1 MTQLEGIERSDHLII
16 IVDSIGNLASKKEV
30 EDAVDFADKSPQP
43 DLASIL
49 IDVDSGLL
57 GGK

>member
-1 MTQLEGIERSDHLII
+1 MFIARATSEGLITDAE
-16 IVDSIGNLASKKEV
+16 VSSLRDDVRKEV

-43 DLASIL
+43 DLGSIL
-49 IDVDSGLL
+49 VDVDSGLL

>member
-1 MTQLEGIERSDHLII
+1 LIT
-16 IVDSIGNLASKKEV
+16 DSEVAALRDDVRKEV

-43 DLASIL
+43 DTASIL
-49 IDVDSGLL
+49 VDVDSGLL

>member
-1 MTQLEGIERSDHLII
+1 LFIARATSEGLIT
-16 IVDSIGNLASKKEV
+16 DSEVAALRDDVKREV